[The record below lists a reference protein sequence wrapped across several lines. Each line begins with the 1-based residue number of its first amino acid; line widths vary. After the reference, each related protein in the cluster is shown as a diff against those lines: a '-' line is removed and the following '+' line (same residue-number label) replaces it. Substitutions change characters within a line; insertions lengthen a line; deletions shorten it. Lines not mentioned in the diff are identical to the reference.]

1 MNARKPASPDMLA
14 LFSIVVKTLEQ
25 RKTWNLARR
34 EERADFE
41 RRAYFPRIDYGEDAP
56 LRPGFH
62 EDGEQGWMD

>member
-1 MNARKPASPDMLA
+1 
-14 LFSIVVKTLEQ
+14 VKTLEQ